1 MNLNN
6 KKILILGMGREG
18 QATEKYLRTFYSNCE
33 ISTADKNDPQNY
45 PDSLGEWDVVFV
57 TPGMPP
63 SDPLLKT
70 AREVMTA
77 TNLFLEDCKGR
88 VVAVTGS
95 KGKSTT
101 SSLIH
106 AMVPGSYLVGNI
118 GVPGLE
124 ILREHNES
132 GAVYVFEMSSAQ
144 ASRLVKGPEVAVI
157 LNLFPE
163 HLDYHGSVE
172 EYYAAKMQITLTQTA
187 ENTVIYNAGW
197 FELVARIGE
206 SRAKKLTWKNVLIPD
221 VKFAL
226 LGEHNRENI
235 KAAIKAARVMGA
247 TDEEIA
253 TGLQEFKPLPHRLEF
268 VGEFD
273 GVKFFND
280 SISTAPEATM
290 AAIDALGGRG
300 AVSTLLL
307 GGFDRGYDFTELGE
321 DIVLNQVQ
329 NVVLSPETGA
339 RIKEALKLAGFT
351 GEILETKSMEEAVK
365 WARVKSAPGTSCALS
380 PGSPSYN
387 LYKNF
392 EERGEAFK
400 RALKFHDR

>member
-6 KKILILGMGREG
+6 KKILVLGMGREG
-18 QATEKYLRTFYSNCE
+18 RATVRYLEAFYPSCE
-33 ISTADKNDPQNY
+33 ISTADKNDPKNY
-45 PDSLGEWDVVFV
+45 PETLADFDFVFL
-57 TPGMPP
+57 TPGVPP
-63 SDPLLKT
+63 YEPLLKT
-70 AREVMTA
+70 AKEIVTA
-77 TNLFLEDCKGR
+77 TNLFFEDCKGKI
-88 VVAVTGS
+88 VAVTGS

-106 AMVPGSYLVGNI
+106 AMLPGSYLVGNI
-118 GVPGLE
+118 GVPGLD
-124 ILREHNES
+124 ILREHNDAE
-132 GAVYVFEMSSAQ
+132 AIYVFEMSSAQ
-144 ASRLVKGPEVAVI
+144 ASRLTKGPNVAVI

-187 ENTVIYNAGW
+187 ENTVIYNAAW
-197 FELVARIGE
+197 PEIMARIGE
-206 SRAKKLTWKNVLIPD
+206 SRARKLTWDDVSIPE

-235 KAAIKAARVMGA
+235 KAAIKAALVMGA
-247 TDEEIA
+247 TQNEIA
-253 TGLQEFKPLPHRLEF
+253 IGLREFKPLPHRLEF

-273 GVKFFND
+273 GVKFYND

-290 AAIDALGGRG
+290 AAMNALGGRG

-307 GGFDRGYDFTELGE
+307 GGFDRGYDFMELGE

-329 NVVLSPETGA
+329 NVVLFPETGA
-339 RIKEALKLAGFT
+339 RILKALRLAGFA
-351 GEILETKSMEEAVK
+351 GEILETSSMEEAVK
-365 WARVKSAPGTSCALS
+365 WARAKSVSGMSCALS

-400 RALKFHDR
+400 CALKSCDR